1 MNQLTEMDLW
11 NHKQAA
17 VKIFLRLLAR
27 KCFQKKGFIS
37 SKDKKKRRL
46 NVEFSISSAQI
57 TKLSSGLFAS
67 YLLTTL
73 SKTLSRV
80 RARGVCSWGGGC
92 YNVFEFV
99 HHLCRLHAVVGRGRN
114 WLGISYNEIWEINS
128 LCVPKIKIFAF

>member
-11 NHKQAA
+11 NHKQAS

-37 SKDKKKRRL
+37 SKDKKNRRL

-67 YLLTTL
+67 YLLTTP

-80 RARGVCSWGGGC
+80 RARGVCSWGGG
-92 YNVFEFV
+92 VIMFSS
-99 HHLCRLHAVVGRGRN
+99 LSI
-114 WLGISYNEIWEINS
+114 ISADCMPSLVEEEIDWGS
-128 LCVPKIKIFAF
+128 VTTKFGK